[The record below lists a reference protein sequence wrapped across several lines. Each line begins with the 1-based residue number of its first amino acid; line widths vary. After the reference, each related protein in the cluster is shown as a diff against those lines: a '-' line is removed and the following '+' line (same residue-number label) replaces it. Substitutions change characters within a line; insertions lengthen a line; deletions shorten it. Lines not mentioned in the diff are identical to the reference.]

1 MLNGTIICSIFSY
14 YYRNFPELSKM
25 KMEKDCDNF
34 FYFILWY
41 SIWTLYTRLVV
52 LVQPFLRK
60 QYSTFQLSILFQL
73 FHLGLGTWS
82 FIWLKFW
89 NPCHLRM
96 LFVKLGWNWMDYSM
110 DLECPKRQIHW
121 LIGKIWKAIEK
132 YHLTLVLIVELDRKK
147 REYWCFSWMIEGIKV
162 EKWQKIFTRHGVMKC
177 MMMTLLLIWVQRSSK
192 HQNVGLWKGN
202 YNMIGQKITTLNR
215 SGSWYEMHE

>member
-1 MLNGTIICSIFSY
+1 MIFNLNLVHSIGSSGAAILEKTIFNIPTFNTFSIIPSWSWDMVLY
-14 YYRNFPELSKM
+14 LIKILKPLSP
-25 KMEKDCDNF
+25 KDAFCQ
-34 FYFILWY
+34 
-41 SIWTLYTRLVV
+41 T
-52 LVQPFLRK
+52 
-60 QYSTFQLSILFQL
+60 
-73 FHLGLGTWS
+73 
-82 FIWLKFW
+82 
-89 NPCHLRM
+89 C
-96 LFVKLGWNWMDYSM
+96 WNWMDYSM

-202 YNMIGQKITTLNR
+202 YNMIGQKTTTLNR